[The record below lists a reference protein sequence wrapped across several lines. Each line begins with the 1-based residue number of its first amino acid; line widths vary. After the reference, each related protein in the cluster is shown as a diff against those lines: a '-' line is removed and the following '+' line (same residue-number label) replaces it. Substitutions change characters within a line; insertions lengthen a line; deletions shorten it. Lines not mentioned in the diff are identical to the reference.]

1 MNFKVFFYWFL
12 LIHLFGCNDI
22 NDDKPNVLIFL
33 TDDQGWGD
41 LSINGNTN
49 LSTPNIDAIANN
61 GARFERFYVSPVC
74 SPTRAELLTGKFFVR
89 SGVNGV
95 TKGYERMNIDHQLI
109 SNFFKE
115 KKYRTGL
122 FGKWHNGSQPPYHP
136 NSRGFEEFYGFT
148 AGHWGNYFN
157 PLLEKNGKIVKGKGY
172 ISDDITNNAISFIKK
187 SKDPFF
193 TYISYNTPHSP
204 MQVPESYVSN
214 KKVVKQGRYSE
225 KENIKKTEAALGMV
239 ENLDYNVGKVIDS
252 LKKYNLYN
260 NTIIIFFSDNG
271 PNGNRWNND
280 LKDKKGSTN
289 EGGVRVPFFIQWPS
303 KIKKGIKINQITSV
317 MDIFPTLVELT
328 NNSSNIEFDG
338 KSFNKYL
345 ENPNLKD
352 NNRKIFSYWGNR
364 ISVRNNNFIL
374 DNNDDLFDLNN
385 DHKQEKPVNENFID
399 DYKELKNAKVKW
411 ENTLVD
417 SFKKS
422 NKRRRFT
429 VNYTD
434 LIDTHLPARDA
445 EITGSLKRS
454 SIHANCSFIEN
465 WENEDD
471 YIYWDIDVLSS
482 GKSNV
487 DLYYTLPE
495 NSIGTE
501 IAIEYENQII
511 YKKIEDFHDPKLIG
525 MDKDLVKRTESYTKE
540 FKRINI
546 GDLYFK
552 KGPSTLKIKTIKKIG
567 QKSIDFRLLI
577 LKKYSEKNI

>member
-1 MNFKVFFYWFL
+1 MNFKVFFYFFL
-12 LIHLFGCNDI
+12 LIQFFGCNDI
-22 NDDKPNVLIFL
+22 NDDNPNVLIFL

-41 LSINGNTN
+41 LSINGNPN
-49 LSTPNIDAIANN
+49 LKTPNIDQIAKN
-61 GARFERFYVSPVC
+61 GARFQRFYVSPVC

-95 TKGYERMNIDHQLI
+95 TKGYERMNIDHKLI

-157 PLLEKNGKIVKGKGY
+157 PLLEKNGKVVKGKGY

-193 TYISYNTPHSP
+193 TYIAYNTPHSP
-204 MQVPESYVSN
+204 MQVPDSYVSN
-214 KKVVKQGRYSE
+214 KKVVKQGRYAE
-225 KENIKKTEAALGMV
+225 KENIRKTEAALGMV

-385 DHKQEKPVNENFID
+385 DHKQEKPVNEKFID
-399 DYKELKNAKVKW
+399 DYKELKKAKDKW
-411 ENTLVD
+411 ENSLVD

-422 NKRRRFT
+422 NKRR
-429 VNYTD
+429 D
-434 LIDTHLPARDA
+434 
-445 EITGSLKRS
+445 KKS
-454 SIHANCSFIEN
+454 SNRRI
-465 WENEDD
+465 
-471 YIYWDIDVLSS
+471 
-482 GKSNV
+482 SNR
-487 DLYYTLPE
+487 
-495 NSIGTE
+495 GC
-501 IAIEYENQII
+501 
-511 YKKIEDFHDPKLIG
+511 
-525 MDKDLVKRTESYTKE
+525 
-540 FKRINI
+540 
-546 GDLYFK
+546 
-552 KGPSTLKIKTIKKIG
+552 
-567 QKSIDFRLLI
+567 
-577 LKKYSEKNI
+577 KY

>member
-1 MNFKVFFYWFL
+1 MNFKVFFYFFL
-12 LIHLFGCNDI
+12 LIQFFGCNDI
-22 NDDKPNVLIFL
+22 NDDNPNVLIFL

-41 LSINGNTN
+41 LSINGNPN
-49 LSTPNIDAIANN
+49 LKTPNIDQIAKN
-61 GARFERFYVSPVC
+61 GARFQRFYVSPVC

-95 TKGYERMNIDHQLI
+95 TKGYERMNIDHKLI

-136 NSRGFEEFYGFT
+136 NSRGFDEFYGFT

-157 PLLEKNGKIVKGKGY
+157 PLLEKNGKVVKGKGY

-193 TYISYNTPHSP
+193 TYIAYNTPHSP
-204 MQVPESYVSN
+204 MQVPDSYVSN
-214 KKVVKQGRYSE
+214 KKVVKQGRYAE
-225 KENIKKTEAALGMV
+225 KENIRKTEAALGMV

-385 DHKQEKPVNENFID
+385 DHKQEKPVNEKFID
-399 DYKELKNAKVKW
+399 DYKELKKAKDKW
-411 ENTLVD
+411 ENSLVD

-454 SIHANCSFIEN
+454 SIHANCSFIKN

-471 YIYWDIDVLSS
+471 YIYWDIDVLNS

-487 DLYYTLPE
+487 NLYYTLPE

-552 KGPSTLKIKTIKKIG
+552 KGPSRLKIKTSKKIG

-577 LKKYSEKNI
+577 LKKYSEKNS